1 MSAGNHQSGR
11 ATVTAASAIETLPV
25 QRAGQLE
32 TVVPGQRWLIRSI
45 WARSAV
51 GILGGPPKSCKSYL
65 GLELATSVATGIPA
79 LSLFPIDR
87 KGRVLIY
94 LAEDSLPLIR
104 SRLEAICDFRKYDIR
119 LLDLHVICSPVLR
132 LDLKRDQQRLINTVD
147 ELRPTL
153 LLLDPLVRLHRL
165 DENSSTEMSGLL
177 GFLRELQRQFDLA
190 IILVHHASKKQRAH
204 PGLSLRGSGDLWA
217 FGDSNAYLSRKD
229 DHLMLTLEH
238 RAAQPPDPIALQLVS
253 RTDGSA
259 THIEVCAPSSLAGE
273 ASPPLDE
280 RILDLLATADGP
292 MPRTTIRSEL
302 RVNNNRLGDYLAK
315 LQRNGLLLRFRRG
328 WTLRQDMVVDPSNG
342 RPQQPLFD

>member
-1 MSAGNHQSGR
+1 M
-11 ATVTAASAIETLPV
+11 TAPVGAADDHAEALPV
-25 QRAGQLE
+25 QLAGQLE
-32 TVVPGQRWLIRSI
+32 TAAAGQRWLIRSL
-45 WARSAV
+45 WGRSAV

-79 LSLFPIDR
+79 LGCFAVDR
-87 KGRVLIY
+87 RGPALVY

-104 SRLEAICDFRKYDIR
+104 SRLEAICDFRKCDIR
-119 LLDLHVICSPVLR
+119 QLDIHVICSPVLR
-132 LDLKRDQQRLINTVD
+132 LDLKRDQRRLTKTISD
-147 ELRPTL
+147 IRPRL

-165 DENSSTEMSGLL
+165 DENSSTEISGLL

-238 RAAQPPDPIALQLVS
+238 RAAQPPDPIAIQLVS

-259 THIEVCAPSSLAGE
+259 THLEVCAPVSQPGDD
-273 ASPPLDE
+273 PVPLEE
-280 RILDLLATADGP
+280 RVLDLLSTADSP
-292 MPRTTIRSEL
+292 MSRTAIRAEL
-302 RVNNNRLGDYLAK
+302 RVNNNRLGDTLAK
-315 LQRNGLLLRFRRG
+315 LQRSGLIMRSSRG
-328 WTLRQDMVVDPSNG
+328 WSPRTETALNSDAPP
-342 RPQQPLFD
+342 PQQPLFG